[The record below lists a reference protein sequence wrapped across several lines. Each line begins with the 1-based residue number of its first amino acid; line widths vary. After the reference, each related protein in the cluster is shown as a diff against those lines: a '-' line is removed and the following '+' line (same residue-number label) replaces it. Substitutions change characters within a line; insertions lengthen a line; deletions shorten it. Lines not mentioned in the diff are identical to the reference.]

1 MTKHPNSQAQLSRA
15 QSWLIKMQE
24 LAASKDGKCLS
35 KVYVDSH
42 TKLSWECSQGH
53 AWDAKPNNVS
63 NGTWCPICSKGKVN
77 DGKRRTIIDLKNYAI
92 KMSGLCLSDE
102 LPTAVSKVEWQC
114 NHPNRYGNY
123 CQAIKHSKVLF
134 FPLEWRLAFRGWITA
149 PLTRTR

>member
-1 MTKHPNSQAQLSRA
+1 
-15 QSWLIKMQE
+15 MQE
-24 LAASKDGKCLS
+24 LAASKYGKCLS
-35 KVYVDSH
+35 KVYVIH

-102 LPTAVSKVEWQC
+102 LPNDPQIERAGGLQLLGQSNPKEVL
-114 NHPNRYGNY
+114 NL
-123 CQAIKHSKVLF
+123 HSL
-134 FPLEWRLAFRGWITA
+134 W
-149 PLTRTR
+149 